1 MYLRG
6 LGMGY
11 LYCKLP
17 VKVILASDD
26 TSGLFAIYFW
36 LANYACG
43 SHYNKSLGFFFME
56 IASQFLKTDTLICIM
71 DIRKMEKK
79 IGS

>member
-1 MYLRG
+1 MPVG
-6 LGMGY
+6 LTTT
-11 LYCKLP
+11 
-17 VKVILASDD
+17 KV
-26 TSGLFAIYFW
+26 W
-36 LANYACG
+36 
-43 SHYNKSLGFFFME
+43 GFFFME